1 MWHAL
6 LRDTRF
12 FDLLFRLDQDLAD
25 QAQSQGCPCGGRLDR
40 ASYPRKPRGGPG
52 DLPPEQERRQSFCC
66 HLDGCRS
73 RTKPPSLRFLDRRVY
88 FGVAV
93 ILLTAMTH
101 GVSPRRVAALRSE
114 LGVDRRTLARWHKW
128 WQDDFPASGFWREQ
142 RARLSPALSD
152 DGLPGTLLERFSAE
166 PEQDGIVS
174 LLRFLAPI

>member
-1 MWHAL
+1 LLHAL
-6 LRDTRF
+6 LHDTRF

-25 QAQSQGCPCGGRLDR
+25 QAQAQGCPCGGRLDR
-40 ASYPRKPRGGPG
+40 ASYPRKPRGGPRG
-52 DLPPEQERRQSFCC
+52 LPPEQERRQSFCC

-101 GVSPRRVAALRSE
+101 GASPRRVAALRSE

-142 RARLSPALSD
+142 RARLSPALSSE
-152 DGLPGTLLERFSAE
+152 GLPGTLLDRFA
-166 PEQDGIVS
+166 PNGDPDGIES
-174 LLRFLAPI
+174 LLRFLAPV